1 MEEVVTEGAKSR
13 ERIKNGRILRSASSH
28 VREEVFFCPE
38 KNKKNEEVGGGSQG
52 EVVMESAPR
61 SSLKVIETEVILVAL
76 EVLFDLEALTAQ
88 AQQRDASRRSI
99 QPGGVNMVRFGLAL
113 AASRRPTRFR
123 ESHWSP
129 QQDRRP
135 SMRGSKPF
143 GLRMLLQSGTARP
156 ARLRPSESAA
166 G

>member
-1 MEEVVTEGAKSR
+1 MLKRWLQKGQNPR

-88 AQQRDASRRSI
+88 AQQRDAFR
-99 QPGGVNMVRFGLAL
+99 
-113 AASRRPTRFR
+113 RRPYAF
-123 ESHWSP
+123 
-129 QQDRRP
+129 
-135 SMRGSKPF
+135 
-143 GLRMLLQSGTARP
+143 
-156 ARLRPSESAA
+156 
-166 G
+166 

>member
-1 MEEVVTEGAKSR
+1 MWKRWLQKGQNPR

-61 SSLKVIETEVILVAL
+61 SSLKVIEAEVILVAL

-88 AQQRDASRRSI
+88 AQQRDAFRRSI

-113 AASRRPTRFR
+113 RPVEDQPGFGNLTGVLSKIGDHPCADP
-123 ESHWSP
+123 SH
-129 QQDRRP
+129 
-135 SMRGSKPF
+135 
-143 GLRMLLQSGTARP
+143 SG
-156 ARLRPSESAA
+156 
-166 G
+166 